1 MRCLKNEI
9 RIETI
14 DWEHFYLVVANKLKA
29 WLEGLLIQNLEI
41 LNSNASF
48 QNLESLLKTL
58 IDLRSKQTN
67 KRQDKRNF
75 DNKREEAVEKKR
87 KGKEGLLGEVW
98 VLKHRKGF
106 DTSTLGTSQAF

>member
-14 DWEHFYLVVANKLKA
+14 DWEHFYLVVANKQKA
-29 WLEGLLIQNLEI
+29 WLKNLLIQNLEI

-67 KRQDKRNF
+67 KRQDKR
-75 DNKREEAVEKKR
+75 KPWKQ
-87 KGKEGLLGEVW
+87 KGKARRKEGGRRVCW
-98 VLKHRKGF
+98 GKRGY
-106 DTSTLGTSQAF
+106 